1 MSLSAPA
8 DMDEPTDTETVESSP
23 NPSESDGEDED
34 VDESADRPAEE
45 TMVEVDGE
53 EVPLAEAVERNR
65 EAIDN
70 PANHGLIPL
79 RELARMMGRIVDLE
93 EEVDALYGMDG
104 QQQRQIDELREISEQ
119 IVEKMTGVRGPIEWD
134 HFDESD
140 GNGPDTEESGD
151 GESGDPPSPASV
163 ME

>member
-34 VDESADRPAEE
+34 VDESADQPAEE

-53 EVPLAEAVERNR
+53 EIPLAEAVERNR

-70 PANHGLIPL
+70 PANHGMIPL
-79 RELARMMGRIVDLE
+79 RELTKIMGRIVDLE
-93 EEVDALYGMDG
+93 EEIDALYGMDG
-104 QQQRQIDELREISEQ
+104 KQQQQIDELKEKVDH
-119 IVEKMTGVRGPIEWD
+119 IVRILPGVNDATWD

-140 GNGPDTEESGD
+140 GNGPETEESGD
-151 GESGDPPSPASV
+151 GGSGNPPSPASV